1 MAIKKELFINALQM
15 VEVDESQNIPTAVL
29 FDSMGAHI
37 GHQALERAAD
47 ATELNENFK
56 LNLGETARERL
67 EPPRFDTGD
76 GKQRSAH
83 EITKTFFEGVLK
95 NLKPWISSR
104 GLQSA
109 DRILVAEPLALDRG
123 SEDGAEWLKNY
134 RAKVKAILKPHFEE
148 VDFLPEPF
156 AVFQYYR
163 YGIRHPL
170 LTSKTRHAAL
180 VVDFGGGT
188 FDVSVVDTTASGDV
202 SGSGRNSRPL
212 AAASIAVGGAYI
224 NMSIAKDLL
233 SKNLDKGIDRNRI
246 SRAWDIYREGAHQD
260 LRADLLQ
267 FVRNMRNLISQVE
280 RAKIHICDT
289 LADWS
294 LDAQY
299 SPGPGMQIAV
309 PKNPFSEK
317 PEEISIRFD
326 ATQLRD
332 IFIRRVWNDRL
343 RPALTT
349 AIDRAKDELGGRQ
362 VDIVLLSGGSA
373 NIRWLTRLVQALLP
387 SAFPDAE
394 ILELQGSFQEVVS
407 KGLAIECARRT
418 FNGGTS
424 DFQAV
429 TYNRLCLVLA
439 PDESVPS
446 APRFRLISENK
457 APSNLADGTL
467 LESAYLI
474 GQASETPLRWKFRL
488 NSPPKRSLDYYFLK
502 SSLDHEAIAS
512 LHNIDHR
519 VISPKS
525 ATFDSNLILE
535 LKVSPDGTAY
545 PKFVYRQ
552 GGLNGDQC
560 SVDGKPFFLDMTYG
574 EKTTLGEAYVGFDFG
589 TSNSS
594 ISYVEQQ
601 AVRVYTERAS
611 DKGWQE
617 LNELVN
623 VLPFPAAYHLARFL
637 GSTSEAEIED
647 RFGVAFESLLFS
659 ILALGFIDFRM
670 TAEARKSSI
679 FKQFTKGSA
688 GPIWSVLRSI
698 LERKAKQAL
707 FLPKLNTLL
716 ELRSR
721 SAIDAAIS
729 AINDKKHHRASH
741 YTGHRE
747 VLSTLGNALNGAMTG
762 WRFGQFEDITKRGF
776 SSKYTGVF
784 RSAHGS
790 HGPFVEIYEY
800 EGSETFSN
808 MEAVLVSPERGEVL
822 RMSPLIFWTSPSE
835 NLQQDIALL
844 DSTSEASS
852 NYRLV
857 TGSGAINVGGP
868 SELADLHKMCV
879 ELSHGDYSASFPT
892 VSGVKLTLR

>member
-1 MAIKKELFINALQM
+1 M

-29 FDSMGAHI
+29 FDSAGTHI
-37 GHQALERAAD
+37 GHQAFERAAD

-123 SEDGAEWLKNY
+123 EDDGAEWLKNY
-134 RAKVKAILKPHFEE
+134 RARIKAILSPYFNEI
-148 VDFLPEPF
+148 DFLPEPF

-170 LTSKTRHAAL
+170 ITSNTRHAAL

-212 AAASIAVGGAYI
+212 AAASIAVGGSYI
-224 NMSIAKDLL
+224 NVSIAKELL
-233 SKNLDKGIDRNRI
+233 SRNLDKGTDRNRI
-246 SRAWDIYREGAHQD
+246 SRAWEVYREGAHQD
-260 LRADLLQ
+260 LRTDLLQ
-267 FVRNMRNLISQVE
+267 FVRNMRKLVSQVE

-299 SPGPGMQIAV
+299 SPGPGMQISI
-309 PKNPFSEK
+309 PKNPFAER
-317 PEEISIRFD
+317 PDEVSIRFD
-326 ATQLRD
+326 AAQLRD
-332 IFIRRVWNDRL
+332 VFIRRVWNDRL
-343 RPALTT
+343 KPALTT
-349 AIDRAKDELGGRQ
+349 AIARAKDELGGRQ
-362 VDIVLLSGGSA
+362 IDIVLLSGGSA
-373 NIRWLTRLVQALLP
+373 NIRWLARLVQELLP
-387 SAFPDAE
+387 SSFPDAE

-429 TYNRLCLVLA
+429 TYNRLCLVLG
-439 PDESVPS
+439 PDESVPA
-446 APRFRLISENK
+446 APRFRFIGENR
-457 APSNLADGTL
+457 PHSNLADGTL

-474 GQASETPLRWKFRL
+474 GQANEAPLRWKFRL
-488 NSPPKRSLDYYFLK
+488 SSPPKRSLDYYFLK
-502 SSLDHEAIAS
+502 SSLDYEATAS

-525 ATFDSNLILE
+525 ATFDSNLVLE

-552 GGLNGDQC
+552 GGMNGDQC

-594 ISYVEQQ
+594 VSYVEQQ

-617 LNELVN
+617 LNDLVN
-623 VLPFPAAYHLARFL
+623 VLPYPAAYHLARFL
-637 GSTSEAEIED
+637 GSTSEAEIRE

-659 ILALGFIDFRM
+659 ILALAFVDYRTTI
-670 TAEARKSSI
+670 EARKSSI
-679 FKQFTKGSA
+679 FRQFTKGSA

-698 LERKAKQAL
+698 LERKAKQTL
-707 FLPKLNTLL
+707 LLPKFNTLL
-716 ELRSR
+716 ELRTR

-729 AINDKKHHRASH
+729 AINDMKHHRVSD

-747 VLSTLGNALNGAMTG
+747 VLSILGNALNGALTG

-776 SSKYTGVF
+776 SSKYTGIF
-784 RSAHGS
+784 RAAHGS
-790 HGPFVEIYEY
+790 HGPFVEIHEY

-808 MEAVLVSPERGEVL
+808 MEAVLVSPERGDVVRL
-822 RMSPLIFWTSPSE
+822 SPLMFWTSPSGHA
-835 NLQQDIALL
+835 QQDVALL

-857 TGSGAINVGGP
+857 GGGGAVDVGKA
-868 SELADLHKMCV
+868 SELVDLHEMCV
-879 ELSHGDYSASFPT
+879 ELSQGDHSTSLAT
-892 VSGVKLTLR
+892 ISGVRLTPR